1 MDYWQISLAMLGA
14 QFSPGPDMLLLIR
27 NALSLPLR
35 AALLTV
41 AGIAAGL
48 CVHSFCVIAG
58 LAAVMRQ
65 KPEVERTVSVLG
77 GLYLGWLG
85 VKLLRSVFQQSIP
98 ADPEPDDAGS
108 AREDSPHSAFMQ
120 GLLTNLL
127 NPKAA
132 VFILGFVATNLGPSP
147 GPGRQA
153 AFFGIIVGQALVF
166 WSLFVLLLQRPGVVR
181 IYQRSERGLNL
192 VFGVLLLLLAGR
204 ALWG

>member
-1 MDYWQISLAMLGA
+1 MDYWEISLAMLAA

-35 AALLTV
+35 AALRTV
-41 AGIAAGL
+41 AGIATGL

-58 LAAVMRQ
+58 LAAVMRE
-65 KPEVERTVSVLG
+65 KPGVERTVSVLG

-85 VKLLRSVFQQSIP
+85 LKLLRSVFQSPPEEP
-98 ADPEPDDAGS
+98 APDAPAPEVPAPGT
-108 AREDSPHSAFMQ
+108 SAFMQ

-153 AFFGIIVGQALVF
+153 AFFAIIVGQALVF

-181 IYQRSERGLNL
+181 IYQKSERGLNL
-192 VFGVLLLLLAGR
+192 VFGILLLLLAGR